1 MYQKELFPAGLEI
14 SPSTRILDSGT
25 GSGTSSPLRFYKRE
39 LLLIVLTLKAEWLM
53 NVSKV
58 VPEDVRLDGIDVTSS
73 LLPKTY
79 PRNVHFTITSATTLP
94 PDWSNN
100 FDLVHQRLLLP
111 SLRLTDWTEA
121 ISEHFRILKPGG
133 YAMFVELSPDWPGG
147 EGLGASERVR
157 DIVMS
162 LHESRGL
169 PFDCAL
175 RIPGWLRDAG
185 FIDIEVKERR
195 GPLGKKLGELGEL
208 GVQNHGTVYRNMK
221 GALMKGERIGSGE
234 EYDELIDEVIKEWDD
249 VGAHYVWHL
258 IIARKPL

>member
-1 MYQKELFPAGLEI
+1 
-14 SPSTRILDSGT
+14 
-25 GSGTSSPLRFYKRE
+25 
-39 LLLIVLTLKAEWLM
+39 M
-53 NVSKV
+53 NVSKI
-58 VPEDVRLDGIDVTSS
+58 VPEDVQLDGIDVTSN

-94 PDWSNN
+94 PDWSDN

-111 SLRLTDWTEA
+111 SLRMADWTEA

-133 YAMFVELSPDWPGG
+133 YAMFVELSPDWPSGK
-147 EGLGASERVR
+147 GLEASERVR

-162 LHESRGL
+162 LHETRGL

-175 RIPGWLRDAG
+175 RIPGWLREAG

-208 GVQNHGTVYRNMK
+208 GAQNHGTVYRNMK
-221 GALMKGERIGSGE
+221 GALMKGKGSNLFGSGE
-234 EYDELIDEVIKEWDD
+234 EYDDLVDEVIKEWDE
-249 VGAHYVWHL
+249 VGAYYVWHL